1 MMYNTAGL
9 CSVGVAR
16 RNTHTCDPCDVQVLV
31 HSEYSEFCFVG
42 SHDGCWATLAVA
54 CCVDVNVQLNDGPC
68 KRVARRRRSVGVGVY
83 VLQWHVMVVHSFRL
97 LGIR

>member
-1 MMYNTAGL
+1 
-9 CSVGVAR
+9 V
-16 RNTHTCDPCDVQVLV
+16 
-31 HSEYSEFCFVG
+31 
-42 SHDGCWATLAVA
+42 
-54 CCVDVNVQLNDGPC
+54 CVDVNVQLNDGPC